1 MDSVLLKNVDVA
13 IYVPVGPE
21 ILYGSTRLKAGT
33 AQKMILNMLSTAVM
47 VKLGKVYKN
56 QMVDLRVSNIKLVRR
71 AEVMVAELGEVSQE
85 TATKLLKETGNNVKT
100 AIVMAKRKIN
110 ILEAEKNL
118 KAVDGILSK
127 II

>member
-1 MDSVLLKNVDVA
+1 
-13 IYVPVGPE
+13 
-21 ILYGSTRLKAGT
+21 
-33 AQKMILNMLSTAVM
+33 
-47 VKLGKVYKN
+47 
-56 QMVDLRVSNIKLVRR
+56 
-71 AEVMVAELGEVSQE
+71 MVAELAEVSLE

>member
-1 MDSVLLKNVDVA
+1 
-13 IYVPVGPE
+13 
-21 ILYGSTRLKAGT
+21 
-33 AQKMILNMLSTAVM
+33 
-47 VKLGKVYKN
+47 
-56 QMVDLRVSNIKLVRR
+56 
-71 AEVMVAELGEVSQE
+71 MVAELGEVSQE

>member
-13 IYVPVGPE
+13 ICVPVGPE

-56 QMVDLRVSNIKLVRR
+56 HMVDLRVSNIKLVRR
-71 AEVMVAELGEVSQE
+71 AEVMVAELAEVSLE